1 MNVRQEFLDIFQDY
15 VDFPVSEV
23 PTDKPFKATSGL
35 DSFVFIE
42 MISAVEE
49 HFNIRIPNSDLLGF
63 QTLDDMIHYI
73 EGKTAQAAL
82 A

>member
-1 MNVRQEFLDIFQDY
+1 MNVRQEFLDILQDY
-15 VDFPVSEV
+15 IDCPSNEI
-23 PTDKPFKATSGL
+23 PTGEPFKASSGV
-35 DSFVFIE
+35 DSFMFIE

-49 HFNIRIPNSDLLGF
+49 HFNIRIPNSDLLSF
-63 QTLDDMIHYI
+63 VTLDDMIHYI

>member
-1 MNVRQEFLDIFQDY
+1 MVVPLIWG
-15 VDFPVSEV
+15 VS
-23 PTDKPFKATSGL
+23 DKPFKATSGL

-73 EGKTAQAAL
+73 EGRTAQTAL

>member
-63 QTLDDMIHYI
+63 QTLDDLIHYI
-73 EGKTAQAAL
+73 EGRTAQTAL